1 MSMEMASSTISDL
14 DPSFDDKIFFLA
26 LTVVLLDYSSIGTIF
41 QILLR
46 QVNFGFFLLVAVTR
60 IILVIFVQ
68 AATSSTM
75 GVNSIKLPLF
85 CQNLPYHT
93 TFRSGNTN
101 LPLFYQVFA
110 NRENPLD

>member
-14 DPSFDDKIFFLA
+14 DPSFNDKIFFLA

-46 QVNFGFFLLVAVTR
+46 QVNFEVFLLVTVRR

-75 GVNSIKLPLF
+75 VIRILGSPTTSTRLF
-85 CQNLPYHT
+85 D
-93 TFRSGNTN
+93 
-101 LPLFYQVFA
+101 LFSLEY
-110 NRENPLD
+110 